1 MRMNSALS
9 SEGQRLRLTFAGL
22 ALTVVCS
29 TALTACG
36 DNRPDAGTSPAGSP
50 PPAGAAAPA
59 NGAKKPVGPKTVA
72 IISPAKTSE
81 FHQQLPLGAAEE
93 AKKIGWNEIIDQ
105 APAAEDN
112 YTAQVAL
119 VKTILQRKP
128 DAISVCGINPD
139 ALNSII
145 QLCNDARVAVFVHN
159 QITPVKQGHVLSYIG
174 YDEREGGK
182 LCGRKAAE
190 LLKTKN
196 GDFKGTVAIL
206 DGEPSDHTTE
216 RAGGF
221 RDALKPYPNIKIV
234 DEQNGKWNREPGSQI
249 TQTWLQKYKDL
260 DLVFGCSD
268 AMVQGAAE
276 AATKAGHPLLTIGID
291 GNKSSLEDIKA
302 GGKLTATL
310 AVQPKMIGAK
320 IIDTMK
326 DVFDGKTAPQI
337 VKTDMLIVTKDNVDQ
352 VLGK

>member
-22 ALTVVCS
+22 ALTALCS
-29 TALTACG
+29 AAVAGCG
-36 DNRPDAGTSPAGSP
+36 DKKPDAGDTPSAGP
-50 PPAGAAAPA
+50 PSA
-59 NGAKKPVGPKTVA
+59 NGAGKAAGGAKTIA
-72 IISPAKTSE
+72 IISPAKSSE
-81 FHQQLPLGAAEE
+81 FHQVLPLGAAEE

-105 APAAEDN
+105 APGAEDN

-119 VKTILQRKP
+119 VKTVLQRKP
-128 DAISVCGINPD
+128 NAISVCGINPD
-139 ALNSII
+139 ALNNIV
-145 QLCNDARVAVFVHN
+145 QLCNEAGVPVYVHN
-159 QITPVKQGHVLSYIG
+159 QITPVKQGRVVAYIG

-182 LCGRKAAE
+182 LCGQKAAE

-196 GDFKGTVAIL
+196 GDYKGVVAIL

-221 RDALKPYPNIKIV
+221 RDALKPYPNIKV
-234 DEQNGKWNREPGSQI
+234 VEEQNGKWSRESGSQI
-249 TQTWLQKYKDL
+249 TQTWLQKYKNL

-268 AMVQGAAE
+268 AMVQGASE
-276 AATKAGHPLLTIGID
+276 AATKAGHPLFTIGID

-310 AVQPKMIGAK
+310 AVQPRAIGAK

-326 DVFDGKTAPQI
+326 DAFDGKTPPQI
-337 VKTDMLIVTKDNVDQ
+337 VKTDMVIVTKDNVDQ
-352 VLGK
+352 YLGK

>member
-1 MRMNSALS
+1 MNFALS
-9 SEGQRLRLTFAGL
+9 AEGRRLRLILVGVTVT
-22 ALTVVCS
+22 ALCSVV
-29 TALTACG
+29 LTACG
-36 DNRPDAGTSPAGSP
+36 PDKPETGGAPPSNGGPPGSNGAAVKPAG
-50 PPAGAAAPA
+50 
-59 NGAKKPVGPKTVA
+59 GAKTIA

-93 AKKIGWNEIIDQ
+93 AKKLGWNEIIDQ
-105 APAAEDN
+105 APGSEDA

-119 VKTILQRKP
+119 VKTVLQKKP
-128 DAISVCGINPD
+128 DALSICGINPD
-139 ALNSII
+139 ALNSIVL
-145 QLCNDARVAVFVHN
+145 LCNDAKVPVYVHN
-159 QITPVKQGHVLSYIG
+159 QITPVKQGQVVSYIG

-182 LCGRKAAE
+182 LCGQKAAE
-190 LLKTKN
+190 LLKAKN

-221 RDALKPYPNIKIV
+221 RDALKAYPNIKVV

-249 TQTWLQKYKDL
+249 TQTWLQKYKNL

-268 AMVQGAAE
+268 AMVQGASE

-326 DVFDGKTAPQI
+326 EAFDGKTPPLI
-337 VKTDMLIVTKDNVDQ
+337 VKTDMVIVTKDNVDNY
-352 VLGK
+352 LGK

>member
-1 MRMNSALS
+1 MRTNSALS
-9 SEGQRLRLTFAGL
+9 SEGRRLRLTLAGL
-22 ALTVVCS
+22 ALTALCS
-29 TALTACG
+29 AALTGCNDKPTA
-36 DNRPDAGTSPAGSP
+36 AGAPPSSGGLSSTSGSA
-50 PPAGAAAPA
+50 PPAG
-59 NGAKKPVGPKTVA
+59 GAKTVA

-105 APAAEDN
+105 APSAEDN

-119 VKTILQRKP
+119 VKTVLQRKP
-128 DAISVCGINPD
+128 DAISVCGMNPD
-139 ALNSII
+139 ALNSIV
-145 QLCNDARVAVFVHN
+145 QLCNDAKVPVYVHN
-159 QITPVKQGHVLSYIG
+159 QITPVKQGQVVAYIG

-182 LCGRKAAE
+182 LCGQKAAE
-190 LLKTKN
+190 LLKAKN
-196 GDFKGTVAIL
+196 GDYKGVVAIL

-221 RDALKPYPNIKIV
+221 RDALKAYPNIKVV
-234 DEQNGKWNREPGSQI
+234 DEQNGKWNREPGSLI

-268 AMVQGAAE
+268 AMVQGASE
-276 AATKAGHPLLTIGID
+276 AATKAGHPLITIGID

-310 AVQPKMIGAK
+310 AVQPKLIGAK

-326 DVFDGKTAPQI
+326 DAFDGKTPPQI
-337 VKTDMLIVTKDNVDQ
+337 VKTDMVIVTKDNVDQ
-352 VLGK
+352 YLGKQE

>member
-1 MRMNSALS
+1 MRTNFALS
-9 SEGQRLRLTFAGL
+9 SEGRRLRTAFLGL
-22 ALTVVCS
+22 ALTALCS
-29 TALTACG
+29 LALTGCNDKSNA
-36 DNRPDAGTSPAGSP
+36 PPSGSP
-50 PPAGAAAPA
+50 TPSSGAVAPPTGAA
-59 NGAKKPVGPKTVA
+59 KTIA

-93 AKKIGWNEIIDQ
+93 AKKLGWNEIIDQ
-105 APAAEDN
+105 APGAEDD

-119 VKTILQRKP
+119 VKTVLQRKP

-139 ALNSII
+139 ALNSIV
-145 QLCNDARVAVFVHN
+145 QLCNDAKVPIYVHN
-159 QITPVKQGHVLSYIG
+159 QISPVKQGTVVAYIG

-182 LCGRKAAE
+182 LCGLKAAE
-190 LLKTKN
+190 LLKAKN
-196 GDFKGTVAIL
+196 GDYKGTVAIL

-221 RDALKPYPNIKIV
+221 RDALKAYPNIKVV

-249 TQTWLQKYKDL
+249 TQTWLQKFRDL

-268 AMVQGAAE
+268 AMVQGASE
-276 AATKAGHPLLTIGID
+276 AATKAGHPLITIGID

-310 AVQPKMIGAK
+310 AVQPKAIGAK

-326 DVFDGKTAPQI
+326 DAFDGKTPPQV
-337 VKTDMLIVTKDNVDQ
+337 VKTDMVIVTKDNVDKY
-352 VLGK
+352 LGK

>member
-1 MRMNSALS
+1 MRTNVALS
-9 SEGQRLRLTFAGL
+9 NEGRRLRLTFAGVGL
-22 ALTVVCS
+22 AALCS
-29 TALTACG
+29 LALTACG
-36 DNRPDAGTSPAGSP
+36 DNKPDAGGAPPSSGGPPGSNGTAGVPSK
-50 PPAGAAAPA
+50 GAR
-59 NGAKKPVGPKTVA
+59 TIA

-93 AKKIGWNEIIDQ
+93 AKKLGWNEIIDQ
-105 APAAEDN
+105 APGAEDD

-119 VKTILQRKP
+119 VKTVLQKKP
-128 DAISVCGINPD
+128 DALSVCGINPD
-139 ALNSII
+139 ALNSIV
-145 QLCNDARVAVFVHN
+145 QLCNDAKVPVYVHN
-159 QITPVKQGHVLSYIG
+159 QITPVKQGQVVAYIG

-182 LCGRKAAE
+182 LCGQKAAE
-190 LLKTKN
+190 LLKAKN

-221 RDALKPYPNIKIV
+221 RDALKAYPNITV
-234 DEQNGKWNREPGSQI
+234 SDEQNGKWSRESGSQI
-249 TQTWLQKYKDL
+249 TQTWLQKYKNL

-268 AMVQGAAE
+268 AMVQGASE

-291 GNKSSLEDIKA
+291 GNKTSLEDIKA

-310 AVQPKMIGAK
+310 AVQPKMIGAT

-326 DVFDGKTAPQI
+326 DVFDGKTPKQV
-337 VKTDMLIVTKDNVDQ
+337 VKTDMVIVTRDNVDQ
-352 VLGK
+352 FLGK